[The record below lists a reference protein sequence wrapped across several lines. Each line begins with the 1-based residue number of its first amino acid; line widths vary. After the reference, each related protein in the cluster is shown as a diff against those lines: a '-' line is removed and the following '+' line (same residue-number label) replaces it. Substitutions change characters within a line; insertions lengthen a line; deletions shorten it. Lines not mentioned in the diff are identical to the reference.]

1 MGLRAK
7 VVLMLLATVLPMVS
21 GFTAYRYVAEGQN
34 MQQGRAERTIERM
47 SDRADGACRGRRPLK
62 RRGRPK
68 LSFAIYDE
76 GFGVVA
82 DPRGIGL
89 PDGARALLEGVADG
103 EVVHERMML
112 DRRALGWSGAR
123 LIGERRSCYVVVE
136 WTKPRAANAGLVGR
150 VATQAMVLL
159 LALLLTGLLISVP
172 MVWRVRRLT
181 NAVERAPGRDWII
194 HDEQLLQSK
203 DELGELARAFDATGR
218 RVATT
223 IDELEQRDRAL
234 KEYISNT
241 THDLAIPLT
250 VLQHRLKKIQELSG
264 RGEVISAELVDVALE
279 ESHYIASLISNMS
292 AAAKLDAGRTHHLEH
307 GVELGALIE
316 RVIARHE
323 PIAQP
328 KGVEL
333 GWSAPEGVEVM
344 GDSVL
349 LEQAVSNLVQNAI
362 QYNVKGGHV
371 AVLLEPSDADG
382 FELRVMDDGPGVP
395 EHMLGGL
402 AAREVRADQARNRNP
417 GGQGFGLSITKRVCA
432 LHGFDLILTNGEGGG
447 FIAIIRGTRSLDG
460 QSVGSGDLL

>member
-7 VVLMLLATVLPMVS
+7 VVLMLLAMVLPMVS

-34 MQQGRAERTIERM
+34 MQQNRAERALERM
-47 SDRADGACRGRRPLK
+47 SDRADGVCRGRRPPK

-68 LSFAIYDE
+68 TSFAVYDE
-76 GFGVVA
+76 MFGVVA
-82 DPRGIGL
+82 DPGGVGI
-89 PDGARALLEGVADG
+89 PAGARAALEAAEDG
-103 EVVHERMML
+103 LIVHERIMF
-112 DRRALGWSGAR
+112 DGRALGWSGAR
-123 LIGERRSCYVVVE
+123 LVGERRSCYVVVE
-136 WTKPRAANAGLVGR
+136 WTKSRTANAGLVGR
-150 VATQAMVLL
+150 VATQAVVLL

-172 MVWRVRRLT
+172 IVWRVRRLT
-181 NAVERAPGRDWII
+181 TAVEKAPGSDWVI
-194 HDEQLLQSK
+194 HDERLLGSK

-223 IDELEQRDRAL
+223 IDELEQRDKAL

-292 AAAKLDAGRTHHLEH
+292 AAAKLDAGRTHQLEH

-323 PIAQP
+323 PIARP

-333 GWSAPEGVEVM
+333 GWSAPEEFEVR

-362 QYNVKGGHV
+362 QYNSKGGHV
-371 AVLLEPSDADG
+371 AVLLEPAGDG
-382 FELRVMDDGPGVP
+382 EFELRVMDDGPGVP

-402 AAREVRADQARNRNP
+402 AEREVRADQARNRNP
-417 GGQGFGLSITKRVCA
+417 GGQGFGLSITTRVCT

-447 FIAIIRGTRSLDG
+447 FVATIRGVRGLDG
-460 QSVGSGDLL
+460 